1 MDSQGHIR
9 SIEDPVVRR
18 EYVKLTAAQWR
29 ALYHFHT
36 QDGREVDLLI
46 ELPQGYY
53 AFEIK
58 MADRVNAA
66 AARHLK
72 SLQEFLDKPLFACP
86 TGSRR
91 RGASR
96 TILDVVAQCNYIAIK
111 AVLEMASLTLR
122 NIPNGIL
129 DRIRLLSEADRR
141 SLNNE
146 ILIILETA

>member
-1 MDSQGHIR
+1 M
-9 SIEDPVVRR
+9 VRR

-72 SLQEFLDKPLFACP
+72 SLQEFLDKPLLHGF
-86 TGSRR
+86 
-91 RGASR
+91 
-96 TILDVVAQCNYIAIK
+96 
-111 AVLEMASLTLR
+111 VLSNDPELHEIDS
-122 NIPNGIL
+122 GIT
-129 DRIRLLSEADRR
+129 A
-141 SLNNE
+141 LNAAYF
-146 ILIILETA
+146 LG